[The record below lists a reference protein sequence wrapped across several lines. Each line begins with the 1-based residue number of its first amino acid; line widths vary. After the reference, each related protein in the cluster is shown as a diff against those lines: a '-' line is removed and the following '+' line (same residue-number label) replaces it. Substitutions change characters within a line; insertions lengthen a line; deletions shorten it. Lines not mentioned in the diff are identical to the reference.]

1 MMLGQFSFELKPLG
15 IFPSVRRTLDVHT
28 SFSPAEGFAMSV
40 RARNVRSFEHG
51 FNITQWSGFVNN
63 YL

>member
-15 IFPSVRRTLDVHT
+15 RYPSARRTLDVHA
-28 SFSPAEGFAMSV
+28 SFSPAEGFAMSL

-51 FNITQWSGFVNN
+51 FIIGKWSPSVNN